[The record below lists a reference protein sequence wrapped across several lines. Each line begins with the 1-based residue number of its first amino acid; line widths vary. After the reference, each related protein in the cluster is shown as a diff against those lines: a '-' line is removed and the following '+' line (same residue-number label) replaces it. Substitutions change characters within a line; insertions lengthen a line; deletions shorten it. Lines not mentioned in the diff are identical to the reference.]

1 MTPVVLCANNID
13 EMGGAQRV
21 VHVIA
26 GGLQRR
32 GHDVQVVGMTP
43 FQPAMDFGNQYR
55 KRVLMSQVWPKKTT
69 QTERLRAELRSEA
82 VAGWVDILKSEANEP
97 GIIIAAQV
105 WSMELLADALTIVD
119 PGIRSRWS
127 IIGQYHGSFAAAASG
142 RDLGRIVR
150 SFSPVATFTALT
162 PEDAAS
168 FTRAGLNNVRSM
180 ANPLAFW
187 PDVTSDLTVRQR
199 RTLLY
204 IGRLSREKGV
214 DLLLDAWSLIADDHP
229 DWQLSI
235 VGDGPESDALRSQ
248 AGSLA
253 GIERVEWREPTTDPL
268 GTFLE
273 ADLLVLPS
281 RTEGLPLVVAEAQAC
296 GVPVVASDC
305 SSGVRQLVG
314 DWGALVAREDSRA
327 LAATLDGSMA
337 DRQWRIESATRARE
351 AMRSY
356 RLDSI
361 LDEWEGLFE
370 RVLR

>member
-1 MTPVVLCANNID
+1 MTGVVLCANNID

-26 GGLQRR
+26 GGLHRR

-43 FQPAMDFGNQYR
+43 FQPAMDFGGPYGR
-55 KRVLMSQVWPKKTT
+55 RVLMSQMWPRKTT

-82 VAGWVDILKSEANEP
+82 VAGWVDILKSEASES

-105 WSMELLADALTIVD
+105 WSMELLADALAIVD
-119 PGIRSRWS
+119 PDTRARWS

-142 RDLGRIVR
+142 RDLGRILR

-162 PEDAAS
+162 PEDAES
-168 FTRAGLNNVRSM
+168 FTGAGMNNVRSM

-187 PDVTSDLTVRQR
+187 PDVTSDLTLRQH

-204 IGRLSREKGV
+204 MGRLSREKGV

-235 VGDGPESDALRSQ
+235 VGEGPESEALRTQ

-253 GIERVEWREPTTDPL
+253 GIERVEWREATADPL
-268 GTFLE
+268 STFLE

-314 DWGALVAREDSRA
+314 DWGALFAREDSRA
-327 LAATLDGSMA
+327 LAEALDRAMA
-337 DRQWRIESATRARE
+337 NDRWRIDSGARARA
-351 AMRSY
+351 AMQAY
-356 RLDSI
+356 RLDAI
-361 LDEWEGLFE
+361 LDDWEELFG